1 MTEAT
6 EDPVRLAYIALIE
19 NECNRSFAD
28 GLPPDIEHILLPYL
42 IQHHGRDPN
51 IASQS
56 VSDMSVSF
64 KTDGMPALMRRIIQ
78 KHRRAFR

>member
-1 MTEAT
+1 MPAEEAL
-6 EDPVRLAYIALIE
+6 RLAYIALIE

-42 IQHHGRDPN
+42 VQHHGRDPN

-78 KHRRAFR
+78 KYRRVYR

>member
-1 MTEAT
+1 MPTEEAL
-6 EDPVRLAYIALIE
+6 RLAYIALIE
-19 NECNRSFAD
+19 NECNRSFVD

-42 IQHHGRDPN
+42 MQHHGRDPN

-64 KTDGMPALMRRIIQ
+64 KTDGMPASMRRIIQ
-78 KHRRAFR
+78 KHRRVFR

>member
-1 MTEAT
+1 MPTEEAL
-6 EDPVRLAYIALIE
+6 RLAYTALIE
-19 NECNRSFAD
+19 HECNRSFAD

-42 IQHHGRDPN
+42 MQHHGRDPN

-64 KTDGMPALMRRIIQ
+64 KTDGMPASMRRIIQ

>member
-1 MTEAT
+1 MPTEEAL
-6 EDPVRLAYIALIE
+6 RLAYIALIE

-42 IQHHGRDPN
+42 VQHHGRDPN

-64 KTDGMPALMRRIIQ
+64 RTDGMPASMRRIIQ
-78 KHRRAFR
+78 KHRRVYR

>member
-1 MTEAT
+1 MPAEEAL
-6 EDPVRLAYIALIE
+6 RLAYIALIE

-42 IQHHGRDPN
+42 VQHHGRDPN

-64 KTDGMPALMRRIIQ
+64 KTDGMPAMMRRIIQ
-78 KHRRAFR
+78 KHRRVFR

>member
-1 MTEAT
+1 MPA
-6 EDPVRLAYIALIE
+6 EDAMRLAYIALIE

-28 GLPPDIEHILLPYL
+28 GLPPDSEHILLPYVV
-42 IQHHGRDPN
+42 QHHGRDPN

-64 KTDGMPALMRRIIQ
+64 KTDGMPASMRRIIQ
-78 KHRRAFR
+78 KHRRVFR

>member
-1 MTEAT
+1 MPTEEAL
-6 EDPVRLAYIALIE
+6 RLAYIALIE
-19 NECNRSFAD
+19 NECSRSFAD

-42 IQHHGRDPN
+42 MQHHGQDPN

-64 KTDGMPALMRRIIQ
+64 KNDGLPSSMRRIIQ
-78 KHRRAFR
+78 KHRRVYR

>member
-1 MTEAT
+1 MTD

-42 IQHHGRDPN
+42 MQHHGHDPN

-64 KTDGMPALMRRIIQ
+64 KTDGMPASMRRIIQ
-78 KHRRAFR
+78 KYRRAYR

>member
-42 IQHHGRDPN
+42 VQHHGRDPN

-64 KTDGMPALMRRIIQ
+64 RTDGMPASMRRIIQ
-78 KHRRAFR
+78 KHRRVFR

>member
-1 MTEAT
+1 MPTEEAL
-6 EDPVRLAYIALIE
+6 RLAYIALIE

-42 IQHHGRDPN
+42 VQHHGRDPN

-56 VSDMSVSF
+56 VSDMSVTF
-64 KTDGMPALMRRIIQ
+64 RTDGMPASMRRIVQ
-78 KHRRAFR
+78 KHRRVFR

>member
-1 MTEAT
+1 MPTEEAL
-6 EDPVRLAYIALIE
+6 RLAYIALIE
-19 NECNRSFAD
+19 SECNRSFAD

-42 IQHHGRDPN
+42 VQHHGHDPN

-64 KTDGMPALMRRIIQ
+64 KTDGMPASMRRIIQ
-78 KHRRAFR
+78 KHRRVFR

>member
-1 MTEAT
+1 MPTEEAL
-6 EDPVRLAYIALIE
+6 RLAYIALIE
-19 NECNRSFAD
+19 TECNRSFAG

-42 IQHHGRDPN
+42 VQHHGRDPN

-64 KTDGMPALMRRIIQ
+64 RTDGMPASMRRIIQ
-78 KHRRAFR
+78 KHRRGYR

>member
-1 MTEAT
+1 MPTEEAL
-6 EDPVRLAYIALIE
+6 RLAYIALIE
-19 NECNRSFAD
+19 TECNRSFAG

-42 IQHHGRDPN
+42 VQHHGRDPN

-64 KTDGMPALMRRIIQ
+64 KTDGMPASMRRIIQ
-78 KHRRAFR
+78 KHRRVFR

>member
-1 MTEAT
+1 MPAEEAI
-6 EDPVRLAYIALIE
+6 RQAYIALIE

-42 IQHHGRDPN
+42 VQHHGRDPN

-64 KTDGMPALMRRIIQ
+64 KTDGMPASMRRIIQ
-78 KHRRAFR
+78 KHRRVFR

>member
-1 MTEAT
+1 MPTEEAL
-6 EDPVRLAYIALIE
+6 RLAYIALIE

-42 IQHHGRDPN
+42 VQHHGRDPN

-64 KTDGMPALMRRIIQ
+64 KTDGMPASMRRIIQ
-78 KHRRAFR
+78 KHRRVFR

>member
-1 MTEAT
+1 MADD
-6 EDPVRLAYIALIE
+6 DPVRLAYIALIE
-19 NECNRSFAD
+19 NECNSSFAD

-42 IQHHGRDPN
+42 MQHHGQDPN

-64 KTDGMPALMRRIIQ
+64 KTDGMPASMRRIIQ
-78 KHRRAFR
+78 KHRRVFR

>member
-1 MTEAT
+1 MPTEEAL
-6 EDPVRLAYIALIE
+6 RLAYIALIE

-42 IQHHGRDPN
+42 MQHHGRDPN

-64 KTDGMPALMRRIIQ
+64 KTDGMPASMRRIIQ
-78 KHRRAFR
+78 KHRRVYR

>member
-6 EDPVRLAYIALIE
+6 EDPVRLAYIALIK

-42 IQHHGRDPN
+42 MQHHGRDPN

-56 VSDMSVSF
+56 ASDLSVSF
-64 KTDGMPALMRRIIQ
+64 KTDGMPSSMRRIIQ
-78 KHRRAFR
+78 KHRRVYR

>member
-1 MTEAT
+1 MPTEEAL
-6 EDPVRLAYIALIE
+6 RLAYIALIE
-19 NECNRSFAD
+19 TECNRSFAG

-42 IQHHGRDPN
+42 VQHHGRDPN

-64 KTDGMPALMRRIIQ
+64 RTDGLPALMRRIIQ

>member
-1 MTEAT
+1 MPTEEAL
-6 EDPVRLAYIALIE
+6 RLAYIALIE
-19 NECNRSFAD
+19 IECNRSFAG

-42 IQHHGRDPN
+42 VQHHGRDPN

-64 KTDGMPALMRRIIQ
+64 RTDGMPALMRRIIQ
-78 KHRRAFR
+78 KHRRVFR

>member
-1 MTEAT
+1 MPAEEAL
-6 EDPVRLAYIALIE
+6 RLAYIALIE

-42 IQHHGRDPN
+42 MQHHGRDPN

-64 KTDGMPALMRRIIQ
+64 KTDGMPASMRRIIQ
-78 KHRRAFR
+78 KYRRAYR

>member
-1 MTEAT
+1 MTN
-6 EDPVRLAYIALIE
+6 EDPIRLAYIALIE
-19 NECNRSFAD
+19 SECNCSFAD
-28 GLPPDIEHILLPYL
+28 GMPADIEYILLPYL

-64 KTDGMPALMRRIIQ
+64 KTDGMPASMRRIIQ
-78 KHRRAFR
+78 KHRRVFR

>member
-1 MTEAT
+1 MTD

-42 IQHHGRDPN
+42 MQHHGQDPN

-64 KTDGMPALMRRIIQ
+64 KTDGMPASMRRIIQ
-78 KHRRAFR
+78 KYRRAFR

>member
-1 MTEAT
+1 MPTEEAL
-6 EDPVRLAYIALIE
+6 RLAYIALIE
-19 NECNRSFAD
+19 TECNRSFAD

-42 IQHHGRDPN
+42 VQHHGRDPN

-64 KTDGMPALMRRIIQ
+64 KTDGMPASMRRIIQ
-78 KHRRAFR
+78 KHRRVFR

>member
-1 MTEAT
+1 MRAEEAL
-6 EDPVRLAYIALIE
+6 RLAYIALIE

-42 IQHHGRDPN
+42 VQHHGRDPN

-64 KTDGMPALMRRIIQ
+64 KTDGMPASMRRIIQ
-78 KHRRAFR
+78 KHRRVFR

>member
-1 MTEAT
+1 MTD
-6 EDPVRLAYIALIE
+6 EDQLRQAYIALIE

-28 GLPPDIEHILLPYL
+28 SLPPDIEHILLPYL
-42 IQHHGRDPN
+42 MQHHGQDPN

-64 KTDGMPALMRRIIQ
+64 KTDGMPASMRRIIQ
-78 KHRRAFR
+78 KYRRAFR

>member
-1 MTEAT
+1 MMPAEEAL
-6 EDPVRLAYIALIE
+6 RLAYIALIE

-42 IQHHGRDPN
+42 VQHHGRDPN

-64 KTDGMPALMRRIIQ
+64 KTDGMPASMRRIIQ
-78 KHRRAFR
+78 KHRRVFR